1 MSPPHKFLVSAS
13 LGRSRL
19 GIETVSRFHRLPR
32 SSLHSTPW
40 PRGRVGLL
48 FPPSY
53 TSVSVFVISV
63 LSTSPQIL
71 SSSILLLI
79 FSFSFLL
86 WWFLSLSHGIPCGK
100 LLILL
105 FEATSTSY
113 PQLSSI
119 QISFRAFL
127 ATVCESLIS
136 FCFIRYFLIRTL
148 ILDVF
153 VRYLLLIT
161 VWLLTNLFSQIT
173 SSYAPIISLL
183 VLNFRFV
190 LPFSRFQLGFCFWN
204 IHSFLEVLCCSLNF
218 SFQAQFD
225 DNQFIDLSL

>member
-1 MSPPHKFLVSAS
+1 MSPPHEFLVSAS

-71 SSSILLLI
+71 SSSYSSPFLLLF
-79 FSFSFLL
+79 FSALMIP
-86 WWFLSLSHGIPCGK
+86 LSLSHGIPCGK

-183 VLNFRFV
+183 VLNF
-190 LPFSRFQLGFCFWN
+190 PGFS
-204 IHSFLEVLCCSLNF
+204 
-218 SFQAQFD
+218 
-225 DNQFIDLSL
+225 